1 MERIAS
7 VPVFLAGLLAVM
19 AIGVLAHTLMTSIR
33 RRRRDLA
40 ILKTLGFRPLQL
52 AGVVAWQATTLTVMA
67 LLIGL
72 PVGVAV
78 GRWTWTLFA
87 EQLGILPDPMV
98 PLLAVLI
105 AVPSAL
111 FLANLIAALPGRA
124 AARTQAALVLR
135 SE

>member
-1 MERIAS
+1 MALGGGRERRQADR
-7 VPVFLAGLLAVM
+7 PEP
-19 AIGVLAHTLMTSIR
+19 
-33 RRRRDLA
+33 
-40 ILKTLGFRPLQL
+40 LGEV
-52 AGVVAWQATTLTVMA
+52 GVV
-67 LLIGL
+67 
-72 PVGVAV
+72 V

-111 FLANLIAALPGRA
+111 FLANLIAVVPGRLA
-124 AARTQAALVLR
+124 SRTPPAIALR